1 MRIKSDFHDY
11 YDCAQAFGQD
21 QELIYIRKKID
32 FPLATELKTKRA
44 PFPMPD
50 TDRSGGYTRIG
61 ELPTGMQFFVIGIA
75 GKVYPCFKLYWH
87 YPNTCEKDVEAY
99 CYSLADIDKIIKAKC
114 NKKTQETFNEATL
127 KKGKRYHRRY
137 YMSARRAEFELFFT
151 EWEREDQA
159 AKVQQLFSQYPIFV
173 IEARRDGWYVCYN
186 CSLKEYKFFK
196 VKDTV
201 TAYQEI
207 AMFLGGLATPQK
219 PIPVPSDKDM
229 VSIKGFDKFSFRKE
243 PTKKKKK

>member
-1 MRIKSDFHDY
+1 MRIKSNYHDY

-21 QELIYIRKKID
+21 QELVYIRKKID
-32 FPLATELKTKRA
+32 FPLATALKTKRA

-50 TDRSGGYTRIG
+50 TDRHGGYTRVG
-61 ELPTGMQFFVIGIA
+61 DLPTGLHFYVVGVA
-75 GKVYPCFKLYWH
+75 GKIYPCFQLYWR
-87 YPNTCEKDVEAY
+87 YANTCEKDVDAF

-114 NKKTQETFNEATL
+114 SKSVQEKFNEEVL
-127 KKGKRYHRRY
+127 KKGKRHRRRY
-137 YMSARRAEFELFFT
+137 YMSTKRAEFELFFT
-151 EWEREDQA
+151 EWEREDQSV
-159 AKVQQLFSQYPIFV
+159 KVKQLFEQYPVFV
-173 IEARRDGWYVCYN
+173 IEARYDGWYICYN

-196 VKDTV
+196 VKDPV
-201 TAYQEI
+201 TTYQEI

-243 PTKKKKK
+243 PSKRK